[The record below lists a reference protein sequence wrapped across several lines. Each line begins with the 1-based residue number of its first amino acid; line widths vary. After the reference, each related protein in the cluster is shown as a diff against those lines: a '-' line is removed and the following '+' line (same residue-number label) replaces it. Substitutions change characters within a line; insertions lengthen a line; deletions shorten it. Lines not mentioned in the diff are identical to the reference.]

1 MASRRDLAVDDFR
14 EYEGAAG
21 DHRVVELAVGDL
33 RAVKCAAASF
43 MQAKALPET
52 LMLSNVLL
60 ATLVQSTVRSRAGPL
75 CCPHCLPLGGLTDD
89 RDEGVVDVSESG
101 VADLLADERAACEVH
116 RSGLVKGPPEWPRE
130 VHRSG
135 LEKGS
140 KVHTK
145 LPAIFV

>member
-1 MASRRDLAVDDFR
+1 MSAKVVSPIFLQTNVLHARSTGVASRRDLAVDDFR

-75 CCPHCLPLGGLTDD
+75 CCPHCLPLGG
-89 RDEGVVDVSESG
+89 
-101 VADLLADERAACEVH
+101 
-116 RSGLVKGPPEWPRE
+116 
-130 VHRSG
+130 
-135 LEKGS
+135 
-140 KVHTK
+140 
-145 LPAIFV
+145 